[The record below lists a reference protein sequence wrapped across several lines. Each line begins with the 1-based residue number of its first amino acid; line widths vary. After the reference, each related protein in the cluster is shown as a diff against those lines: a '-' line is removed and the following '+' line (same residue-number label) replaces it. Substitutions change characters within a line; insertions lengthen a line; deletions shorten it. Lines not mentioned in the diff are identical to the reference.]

1 MLSFLTENQLDNL
14 YRFVRVDL
22 SKELNL
28 HIDIEED
35 KVVTGTFGN
44 DVVEDAFI
52 IRFFPEDSQVEWV
65 EDKIITKLA
74 KWLFENNIDVSR
86 SIVIQRDVWVG
97 KIRYGIVYTK

>member
-22 SKELNL
+22 SKEFNL